1 MVFILLGLMDETAQI
16 GEVLEAIYS
25 DEEEFKALFS
35 KLKAKM

>member
-1 MVFILLGLMDETAQI
+1 MVLILLGLMDETAQS

-25 DEEEFKALFS
+25 DEEEFKALFT